1 MDTTYHS
8 YIPIETL
15 SLLDCDV
22 KNFNFIH
29 PIKNIFFDNIDYI
42 RKLDASGKARPCI
55 LDNVERSILCHT
67 CYLGFDQFECTDCD
81 NWNIIPHSCHSRFCN
96 ACGVKYAKQLAA
108 KATSFCLDCPHRHIV
123 FTIPEELRN
132 WFRQDRTRLNLLFVA
147 SRNTISILTNK
158 SLADKLKKKKLSDTH
173 YIFKD
178 IPVRNEFGMIA
189 TLHTF
194 GRDLKWNPHIHCLI
208 PELIYSFKKDK
219 IKTFHHFNFIKLR
232 KTFQFELIRLIQE
245 SSGLKK
251 PEEKNRLYKD
261 HPKGFYVYTKF
272 KSPDN
277 ASNDASSNKNSKESK
292 TVSWFYNDHKDEKRH
307 DVTDNVIDFI
317 NRLIIHIPDYHFLT
331 TRYYG
336 FYANASKKTLDKVH
350 ALLGIKKNKDYS
362 RETRTKALK
371 NKLNKLKYRTHLI
384 DSFNRDPIQCK
395 CGAIMQYT
403 YTYNPLEDKRNDRT
417 YRKRCIDEMYKMR
430 LRRRSA

>member
-1 MDTTYHS
+1 M
-8 YIPIETL
+8 
-15 SLLDCDV
+15 
-22 KNFNFIH
+22 
-29 PIKNIFFDNIDYI
+29 
-42 RKLDASGKARPCI
+42 
-55 LDNVERSILCHT
+55 
-67 CYLGFDQFECTDCD
+67 
-81 NWNIIPHSCHSRFCN
+81 
-96 ACGVKYAKQLAA
+96 
-108 KATSFCLDCPHRHIV
+108 
-123 FTIPEELRN
+123 
-132 WFRQDRTRLNLLFVA
+132 FVA

-189 TLHTF
+189 TIHTF

-245 SSGLKK
+245 SGGLKK
-251 PEEKNRLYKD
+251 PEEKRTDSIKIILKD
-261 HPKGFYVYTKF
+261 SMSTP
-272 KSPDN
+272 N
-277 ASNDASSNKNSKESK
+277 SNPLTTLLTILHLIKNSKDIQGCVNYFIRYAGRPAMAENRITEYNKGSN

-430 LRRRSA
+430 LRRRST